1 MQIVK
6 SVYMKCYLLY
16 FMQILF
22 LPKHEKKK
30 KKKRRKRFFFP
41 YSNKSMT
48 IIQGVILFCLL
59 TLAVV

>member
-1 MQIVK
+1 MLFT
-6 SVYMKCYLLY
+6 LLY
-16 FMQILF
+16 ANFIS
-22 LPKHEKKK
+22 PKARKKK